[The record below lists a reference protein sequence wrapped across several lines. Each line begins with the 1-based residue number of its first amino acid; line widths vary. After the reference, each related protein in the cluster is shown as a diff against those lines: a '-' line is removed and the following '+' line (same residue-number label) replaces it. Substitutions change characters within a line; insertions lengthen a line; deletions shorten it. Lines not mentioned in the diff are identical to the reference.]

1 MSVSKFLLLTAA
13 ALLLLTGCGQNPDP
27 PPAEAVS
34 AVTEPAVPGET
45 APENPSAENPSPEP
59 DPRAQETED
68 TPMQP
73 SPRFPYDIPDPG
85 ERNSN
90 RLGLH
95 VEDGGEIRLAG
106 ERFCGFGVNYFG
118 AFAHYWYADFDDQPF
133 TEAFRKLKDYGV
145 DFVRMP
151 FGGYWTDYYE
161 AFDRDPDEV
170 LRYLDRVVE
179 AAEETKIGII
189 VSLFWHDTALP
200 LHVDEHRS
208 AMGDPESATVR
219 YALDYTA
226 VIVSRYAASP
236 AVWAWE
242 IGNEYNL
249 DADLCDTVNWSWL
262 SGYPGDEPAGFDYF
276 SSEEMIFFYRQIS
289 GKIREYDGW
298 RMIETGNGEMRPFA
312 KASSRASQHMNKK
325 THSWTVDW
333 TKNTRAQFD
342 EMNALMTPD
351 PIDCTCFHLQ
361 QGSGDGSGQYME
373 TMDPWGETVTQRE
386 YFTAYKKAADAV
398 RKGCIFGE
406 MGDFLDMNS
415 APDLEEHFRALIDDI
430 RASGI
435 QLALTWQFQDFT
447 DAGSDGMK
455 LTVLGE
461 ANRRYRSEGLYPVDK
476 AWE

>member
-1 MSVSKFLLLTAA
+1 MTIRKILLLTAA
-13 ALLLLTGCGQNPDP
+13 LLLLLTGCGQNPDP
-27 PPAEAVS
+27 PPAAQDS
-34 AVTEPAVPGET
+34 ILTET
-45 APENPSAENPSPEP
+45 AEPMPADPVQTEAPVDPAPPPETANPT
-59 DPRAQETED
+59 ETED
-68 TPMQP
+68 TPMQQ
-73 SPRFPYDIPDPG
+73 FPYDIPAPG
-85 ERNSN
+85 ERNTA

-133 TEAFRKLKDYGV
+133 AEAFRKLKDYGV

-179 AAEETKIGII
+179 AAEEAKIGII

-200 LHVDEHRS
+200 LHVGEHRS

-226 VIVSRYAASP
+226 AIVSRYAASP

-262 SGYPGDEPAGFDYF
+262 SGYPGDEPTGFDYF
-276 SSEEMIFFYRQIS
+276 SSEEMISFYRQIS
-289 GKIREYDGW
+289 SKIREYDGW

-325 THSWTVDW
+325 THSWAVDW

-351 PIDCTCFHLQ
+351 PIDCACFHLQ
-361 QGSGDGSGQYME
+361 QGTGDGSGKYVE
-373 TMDPWGETVTQRE
+373 TMDPWGKTVTQRE

-398 RKGCIFGE
+398 GKGCVFGE
-406 MGDFLDMNS
+406 MGDFLDMNN

-430 RASGI
+430 RSSGI

-447 DAGSDGMK
+447 DTGNDGMK

-461 ANRRYRSEGLYPVDK
+461 ANRRYQAEGLYPVDK
-476 AWE
+476 AWN